1 MAGTGWS
8 GRPGTESRQKGM
20 AGGNSSRTADGV
32 DQIMWFKVFYLTY
45 AGQERWATFSARD
58 PKMASDW
65 LQTLRIDPAMVQKL
79 WVDTGDGWESWHPK
93 LLTQILRDAR
103 GA

>member
-1 MAGTGWS
+1 
-8 GRPGTESRQKGM
+8 
-20 AGGNSSRTADGV
+20 
-32 DQIMWFKVFYLTY
+32 MWFRVHYLTY
-45 AGQERWATFSARD
+45 AGQERWATFFARD
-58 PKMASDW
+58 PKMVSDL
-65 LQTLRIDPAMVQKL
+65 LQTLRIEVNTIQKL